1 MARFAG
7 KSGRPAD
14 AYGDRFDKLMQYL
27 LKRRRRTLR
36 KASEVESEVEDAK
49 REIQR
54 GARRTDHRFRL

>member
-7 KSGRPAD
+7 KSDRSAN
-14 AYGDRFDKLMQYL
+14 ASGDRFDKLMQYL

-36 KASEVESEVEDAK
+36 KAKEVESEVEDAR